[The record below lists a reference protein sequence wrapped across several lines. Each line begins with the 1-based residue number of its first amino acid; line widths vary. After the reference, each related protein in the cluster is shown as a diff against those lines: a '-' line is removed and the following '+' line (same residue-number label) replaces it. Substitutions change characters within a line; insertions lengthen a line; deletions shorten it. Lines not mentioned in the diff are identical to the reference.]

1 MFRGIKDLRP
11 RNPDRLFSMTVTIK
25 DIARALD
32 ISPAT
37 VSRALK
43 NDSRITVD
51 VRERVT
57 SMARKL
63 GYRPNL
69 LARGLVSN
77 RTHAIGYI
85 VDNLSWS
92 FFSELAERVQITA
105 EEFAYSTYIYSCLKS
120 PQKEREGIDGFLSRG
135 VDGLLVSA
143 TESPENMRI
152 YRELSQANFPIV
164 LFNDLPDV
172 EVDSVVTD
180 NYEGATKAMR
190 HLYEHGHREI
200 MFIGPKENTT
210 FKTQRLAGYRDFLGR
225 NGLSI
230 REDLVHCE
238 EDDPMYGYRVVKAV
252 MGAPRKP
259 TAVFVH
265 NDTLAMGVY
274 RAVHEMGLRIPDDLS
289 VVGYDNLDSCQ
300 FMYPPL
306 TTVEFPIRHLA
317 RAGVELLM
325 KRMSE
330 KKLRSPEQ
338 ESPRIHQKISLTPR
352 LIIRQSTGP
361 LRVTS
366 DITLGQG
373 KGE

>member
-1 MFRGIKDLRP
+1 
-11 RNPDRLFSMTVTIK
+11 MTVTLK
-25 DIARALD
+25 DIAKALD
-32 ISPAT
+32 VSPAT

-43 NDSRITVD
+43 NDSRITVK

-77 RTHAIGYI
+77 RSHAIGYI

-105 EEFAYSTYIYSCLKS
+105 EEFAYSTFIYSCLKS
-120 PQKEREGIDGFLSRG
+120 PQKEREGIEGFLSRG

-143 TESPENMRI
+143 TESPENVRVF
-152 YRELSQANFPIV
+152 RELSKANFPIV
-164 LFNDLPDV
+164 IFNDLPDL

-190 HLYEHGHREI
+190 HLYELGHREI
-200 MFIGPKENTT
+200 SFIGPKENTT
-210 FKTQRLAGYRDFLGR
+210 FKTQRLAGYRGFLER
-225 NGLSI
+225 HGLPA
-230 REDLVHCE
+230 REDLVQCGE
-238 EDDPMYGYRVVKAV
+238 ADPMYGYRAIKELMDAR
-252 MGAPRKP
+252 RKP

-274 RAVHEMGLRIPDDLS
+274 RAIHEMGLRIPDDLS
-289 VVGYDNLDSCQ
+289 VIGYDNLDSCQ

-306 TTVEFPIRHLA
+306 TTVEFPIRQLA
-317 RAGVELLM
+317 RTGVELLM
-325 KRMSE
+325 KRITE
-330 KKLRSPEQ
+330 TKKKTSDREGH
-338 ESPRIHQKISLTPR
+338 RIHQKIALTPR
-352 LIIRQSTGP
+352 LVIRQSTAR
-361 LRVTS
+361 LKNTS
-366 DITLGQG
+366 NIF
-373 KGE
+373 

>member
-1 MFRGIKDLRP
+1 MVRIRNLRQS
-11 RNPDRLFSMTVTIK
+11 NPNWLPAMTVTIK
-25 DIARALD
+25 DIAKALD
-32 ISPAT
+32 VSPAT

-51 VRERVT
+51 VRERVS

-69 LARGLVSN
+69 LARGLVSS

-105 EEFAYSTYIYSCLKS
+105 EEFAYSTYIYSSLKS

-143 TESPENMRI
+143 TESPENMRV

-164 LFNDLPDV
+164 LFNDLPGV

-180 NYEGATKAMR
+180 NYEGANRAMR
-190 HLYEHGHREI
+190 HLYEHGHRKI

-225 NGLSI
+225 NGLPI
-230 REDLVHCE
+230 RDDLVHCE

-252 MGAPRKP
+252 MGGPKRP

-306 TTVEFPIRHLA
+306 TTIEFPIRHLA
-317 RAGVELLM
+317 RVGVELLM
-325 KRMSE
+325 KRMGE
-330 KKLRSPEQ
+330 KKVKSSEQ
-338 ESPRIHQKISLTPR
+338 EIPRIHQKISLTPR

-361 LRVTS
+361 LR
-366 DITLGQG
+366 ITGDMNLSAW

>member
-1 MFRGIKDLRP
+1 
-11 RNPDRLFSMTVTIK
+11 MTVTIK
-25 DIARALD
+25 DIARALH

-43 NDSRITVD
+43 KDARITVE

-57 SMARKL
+57 STARKL

-69 LARGLVSN
+69 LARGLVSSH
-77 RTHAIGYI
+77 THAIGYI

-105 EEFAYSTYIYSCLKS
+105 EEFAYSTYIYSSLKS
-120 PQKEREGIDGFLSRG
+120 PEKERQGIDGFLSRG

-143 TESPENMRI
+143 TESPENARV
-152 YRELSQANFPIV
+152 YRELSRADFPLVI
-164 LFNDLPDV
+164 FNDLPDL

-190 HLYEHGHREI
+190 HLYELGHREI
-200 MFIGPKENTT
+200 MFIGPRENTT
-210 FKTQRLAGYRDFLGR
+210 FKTQRLAGYLDFLER
-225 NGLSI
+225 NGLPV
-230 REDLVHCE
+230 REEFVHCE
-238 EDDPMYGYRVVKAV
+238 KDDPMYGYRVVKEV
-252 MGAPRKP
+252 MCARKKP
-259 TAVFVH
+259 TALFVH

-274 RAVHEMGLRIPDDLS
+274 RAVHELNLRIPDDLS

-317 RAGVELLM
+317 RAGVDLLM
-325 KRMSE
+325 KRIKE
-330 KKLRSPEQ
+330 KEKRSSDH
-338 ESPRIHQKISLTPR
+338 ESHFIQQKVSLAPR
-352 LIIRQSTGP
+352 LVIRQSTARLG
-361 LRVTS
+361 VTGNIS
-366 DITLGQG
+366 LSAS
-373 KGE
+373 KGD

>member
-1 MFRGIKDLRP
+1 MKPPLSSISGR
-11 RNPDRLFSMTVTIK
+11 VTIK

-32 ISPAT
+32 ISAAT

-43 NDSRITVD
+43 NDPRITVE

-57 SMARKL
+57 TMAGRL

-69 LARGLVSN
+69 LARGLVSS

-120 PQKEREGIDGFLSRG
+120 AQKEREGIDGFLSRG

-143 TESPENMRI
+143 TESPENARV

-164 LFNDLPDV
+164 IFNDLPDL
-172 EVDSVVTD
+172 EVDAVVTD
-180 NYEGATKAMR
+180 NYEGATKVLR
-190 HLYEHGHREI
+190 HLAELGHREI
-200 MFIGPKENTT
+200 MFIGPKENTS
-210 FKTQRLAGYRDFLGR
+210 FKTQRLAGYGDFLER
-225 NGLSI
+225 NGLPV

-238 EDDPMYGYRVVKAV
+238 EDDPMYGYRVVKDV
-252 MGAPRKP
+252 MRAKRAPS
-259 TAVFVH
+259 AVFVH

-274 RAVHEMGLRIPDDLS
+274 RAIHEIGLKIPDDLS

-325 KRMSE
+325 KRINE
-330 KKLRSPEQ
+330 KAKKSADQ
-338 ESPRIHQKISLTPR
+338 ESQRVPQKIALTPR
-352 LIIRQSTGP
+352 LVIRHSTAP
-361 LRVTS
+361 LKTS
-366 DITLGQG
+366 GDISLSAG
-373 KGE
+373 KGG

>member
-1 MFRGIKDLRP
+1 
-11 RNPDRLFSMTVTIK
+11 MTVTIK

-43 NDSRITVD
+43 NDSRITVE
-51 VRERVT
+51 VRKRVT

-69 LARGLVSN
+69 LARGLVSS

-143 TESPENMRI
+143 TESPENVPV
-152 YRELSQANFPIV
+152 YRELSKANFPIV
-164 LFNDLPDV
+164 IFNDLSDL

-190 HLYEHGHREI
+190 HLYELGHREI
-200 MFIGPKENTT
+200 MFIGPRENTT
-210 FKTQRLAGYRDFLGR
+210 FTTQRVAGYRDFLVR
-225 NGLSI
+225 NGLPR
-230 REDLVHCE
+230 REDFVRCE
-238 EDDPMYGYRVVKAV
+238 EADPMYGYRVVKEV
-252 MGAPRKP
+252 MRGMKKP

-274 RAVHEMGLRIPDDLS
+274 RAVHEIGLRIPDDLS

-317 RAGVELLM
+317 RAGVDLLM
-325 KRMSE
+325 KRISE
-330 KKLRSPEQ
+330 TKRTSSDQ
-338 ESPRIHQKISLTPR
+338 ESHRIHQKITLAPR
-352 LIIRQSTGP
+352 LVIRQSTAPFRITG
-361 LRVTS
+361 
-366 DITLGQG
+366 DISLSGS
-373 KGE
+373 KGD